1 MDNFGKIARSLAQ
14 WVSVL
19 SDPPLVFA
27 EAEINLPI
35 RTPARPLVE
44 FLFVIEGSMRFA
56 VGGLTTKLAA
66 GDLAL
71 VNAHFGNHDIPTD
84 RPRRYS
90 CISFEIAK
98 CPALR
103 ALRKA
108 PLLEARPIADCD
120 ALRRLYRE
128 VCERQQACSGHL
140 PELQLKA
147 ALLRLLVAIVAE
159 GDIAEIP
166 SGCGASHRLL
176 EAIAMIRHSHAH
188 PDLSLDDLARTAHLS
203 KDHFGRLFKNEF
215 KLSPMRYLLQLRL
228 RRARNLLLKSEL
240 SIKQI
245 AQTVGFND
253 PLYFSRAFQRIMK
266 TSPTAVRSAG
276 ITPVR
281 HKR

>member
-1 MDNFGKIARSLAQ
+1 MDNFGKIARSLAE
-14 WVSVL
+14 WVSML

-56 VGGLTTKLAA
+56 VGGLTAKLAA
-66 GDLAL
+66 GDLAI
-71 VNAHFGNHDIPTD
+71 VNAHFGNHDVQSD
-84 RPRRYS
+84 RPHCYS
-90 CISFEIAK
+90 CISFEVAK

-103 ALRKA
+103 SLRKS

-128 VCERQQACSGHL
+128 VCERQHTSCGHL

-147 ALLRLLVAIVAE
+147 ALLRLLVAVVAE
-159 GDIAEIP
+159 GDISEIP
-166 SGCGASHRLL
+166 CGFGASHRLR

-188 PDLSLDDLARTAHLS
+188 PDLSLDDLAQSVHLS
-203 KDHFGRLFKNEF
+203 KDHFGRLFKSEF

-228 RRARNLLLKSEL
+228 RRARNLLLKSEM
-240 SIKQI
+240 SVKQI
-245 AQTVGFND
+245 A
-253 PLYFSRAFQRIMK
+253 
-266 TSPTAVRSAG
+266 
-276 ITPVR
+276 
-281 HKR
+281 